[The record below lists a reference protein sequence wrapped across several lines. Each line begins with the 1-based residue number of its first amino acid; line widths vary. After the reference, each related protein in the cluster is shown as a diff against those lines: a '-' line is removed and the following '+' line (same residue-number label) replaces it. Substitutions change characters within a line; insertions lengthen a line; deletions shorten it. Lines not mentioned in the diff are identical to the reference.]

1 MKPIPFKHQTKELQ
15 PSGKEYSDDVLSVRP
30 LPIFTNGEQCI
41 SCWQM
46 SFRERLSALFFGR
59 AWLAIL
65 SGSTQPP
72 VVIEAAREYFKE
84 SD

>member
-1 MKPIPFKHQTKELQ
+1 MKPINFKHQTKELQ
-15 PSGKEYSDDVLSVRP
+15 PSGKQYSGNVIGVQS
-30 LPIFTNGEQCI
+30 LPIFSDGEQCV

-46 SFRERLSALFFGR
+46 TWRERLSALFFGR

-72 VVIEAAREYFKE
+72 VVIEITKEYLKE
-84 SD
+84 A